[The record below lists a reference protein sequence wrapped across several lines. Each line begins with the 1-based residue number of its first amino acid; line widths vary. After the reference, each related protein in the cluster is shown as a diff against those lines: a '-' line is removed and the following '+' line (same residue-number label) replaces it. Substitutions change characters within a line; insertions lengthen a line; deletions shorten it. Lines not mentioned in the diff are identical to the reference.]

1 MNSRDAILQRIRKE
15 LADIPPIKEPPVP
28 EVWPRTGASTEQ
40 LAERFANELQAVQ
53 GEIVRC
59 QSMDDARRKL
69 ADLLDDSRWETIG
82 SVDRPVCRELA
93 AELEPQR
100 VAWAQ
105 DDWEPSRLAGLPAG
119 MVAAERLLADTG
131 TCLVACQ
138 KPPERLM
145 CYLPPVCLVV
155 ARTEQLAEHMPEASD
170 HRSQPDGRHREDPH
184 PWRTRSQEAGGVLD
198 RIMGLAFPEKP
209 AIIRGEGQRH
219 GDYLPALRG
228 GI

>member
-155 ARTEQLAEHMPEASD
+155 ARTEQLAEHMPEAWGEIA
-170 HRSQPDGRHREDPH
+170 RRTAEPDR
-184 PWRTRSQEAGGVLD
+184 
-198 RIMGLAFPEKP
+198 
-209 AIIRGEGQRH
+209 RGEFVLITGPSRTADIEKILILGVH
-219 GDYLPALRG
+219 GPKRLVVFLIG
-228 GI
+228 